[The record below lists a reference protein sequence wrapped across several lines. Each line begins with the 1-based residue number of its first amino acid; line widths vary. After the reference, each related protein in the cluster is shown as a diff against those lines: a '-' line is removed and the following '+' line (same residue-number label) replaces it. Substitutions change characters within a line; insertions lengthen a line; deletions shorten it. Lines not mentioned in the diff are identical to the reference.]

1 MQDLLLVIERS
12 DDLTQRLEQY
22 LSDSYREDKDGSEI
36 VYDARKLKSLIL
48 QWLDDSFESMKLKT

>member
-1 MQDLLLVIERS
+1 MRDLLLIIEKS

-22 LSDSYREDKDGSEI
+22 LSDLYRENKDGSEI

>member
-1 MQDLLLVIERS
+1 MQDLLLIIERS

-22 LSDSYREDKDGSEI
+22 LSDSYRENKDGSEI
-36 VYDARKLKSLIL
+36 VYDARKLKLLIL